1 MFHEERFFDNLILVD
16 IILPLAVEGTYS
28 YRLPDTPDVNPQIG
42 MRVLVPFGK
51 KKIYTGIISNIY
63 PAPAIDSGS
72 HVGKEGSHQPCTMA
86 YKEIFCF
93 LENYPIVTPVQLKL
107 WQWIASYYMCTM
119 GEVMKAALPSALKL
133 ESETRVR
140 KNPDFVAERVLT
152 RLPAA
157 IYDLLHDNKPLSL
170 SEIAKTLDVR
180 SALPAVNALLEMGAV
195 FIEENVENRY
205 APKMK
210 HFISL
215 GELPPVEISNTRA
228 DKLTPKQ
235 QHLLQV
241 FLGMDEEKVE
251 RGRLLT
257 ASGESDAVLKALLK
271 KGVLIDEVEE
281 VARLQA
287 NQAPSHIAYPLNE
300 EQQRAF
306 TEIHQRWQTTP
317 TVLLHGVTSSGK
329 TEVYIHLIQEQINQ
343 GQQVLFL
350 VPEIALTTQLTER
363 LRKVFGCRLG
373 VYHSRF
379 SDQERVEIY
388 KKVLL
393 GGEYDV
399 VIGVRSSLFLPFHNL
414 GLIIVDE
421 EHDASYKQQDP
432 APRYHARSVAVMLA
446 SFFHGKVL
454 LGTATPAI
462 ETYYNAQEGK
472 FGLVE
477 MKQRYASLSLP
488 QIHLLDLQQ
497 QYRKKAMSG
506 HFSDVLVYRIREQL
520 EQGKQVIIFQNR
532 RGYNSYLECPEC
544 GYIPKCAN
552 CDVSLTEH
560 KFTNTLSCHY
570 CGYSIQRPAVCP
582 KCNKGRL
589 ADRGFGTEMIQEE
602 AEQLFP
608 GARVARMDLDT
619 TRTKHG
625 HEQLISR
632 FANHEIDILIGTQM
646 VTKGLHFNDVSLV
659 AVLKADALL
668 NQPDFRAYE
677 RGYQMLEQVSGRA
690 GRAGDTGHVIVQTT
704 DYENPLFTYLQNHD
718 YEAMY
723 AEQILQRKM
732 FRYPPFHRIISLTLR
747 HREPSR
753 LETASRTLQ
762 ERLQQVFGARCS
774 MVIVPAIARVQ
785 NLYVRELI
793 LKIEAGAS
801 YQKAKEMLLQEIRY
815 VQSLDQCKG
824 TIVVPDVD

>member
-1 MFHEERFFDNLILVD
+1 MILVD
-16 IILPLAVEGTYS
+16 VILPLAVEGTYS
-28 YRLPDTPDVNPQIG
+28 YRLPDATDVNPQIG

-63 PAPAIDSGS
+63 PVSAGESPAKNSQSSDIL
-72 HVGKEGSHQPCTMA
+72 
-86 YKEIFCF
+86 YKDIFCF
-93 LENYPIVTPVQLKL
+93 LESYPIVTPLQLCL
-107 WQWIASYYMCTM
+107 WQWIASYYMCTV

-140 KNPDFVAERVLT
+140 RNPGFVAEKALS

-157 IYDLLHDNKPLSL
+157 IFDLLDDEKPLSL

-180 SALPAVNALLEMGAV
+180 SALPAVNALVEMGAV
-195 FIEENVENRY
+195 FIDENVENRY
-205 APKMK
+205 VPKTK

-215 GELPPVEISNTRA
+215 GELPPVETGSGRS

-235 QHLLQV
+235 LHLVQA
-241 FLGMDEEKVE
+241 FLSLEEEKVE
-251 RGRLLT
+251 RGRLL
-257 ASGESDAVLKALLK
+257 AVSGESEAVLKALLK
-271 KGVLIDEVEE
+271 KGVLTDIVEQVE
-281 VARLQA
+281 RLQA
-287 NQAPSHIAYPLNE
+287 TVAPSRMAHPLNE
-300 EQQRAF
+300 EQQCAVS
-306 TEIHQRWQTTP
+306 EIRSQWQITP

-329 TEVYIHLIQEQINQ
+329 TEVYIHLIMEQINQ
-343 GQQVLFL
+343 GKQVLFL
-350 VPEIALTTQLTER
+350 VPEIALTTQLTDR

-388 KKVLL
+388 KKVLF

-446 SFFHGKVL
+446 SFFKGKVL
-454 LGTATPAI
+454 LGTATPSV
-462 ETYYNAQEGK
+462 ETYYNAREGK

-477 MKQRYASLSLP
+477 MKQRYAGLSLP
-488 QIHLLDLQQ
+488 QIHLLDLKQ
-497 QYRKKAMSG
+497 QYKRKAMSG
-506 HFSDVLVYRIREQL
+506 HFSDVLVFRIREQL

-544 GYIPKCAN
+544 GDIPKCVN

-570 CGYSIQRPAVCP
+570 CGYTISRPITCP
-582 KCNKGRL
+582 ECGKGQL
-589 ADRGFGTEMIQEE
+589 GDRGFGTEMIQEE
-602 AEQLFP
+602 AERLFP
-608 GARVARMDLDT
+608 RARIARMDLDT

-659 AVLKADALL
+659 AVLKADNIL

-677 RGYQMLEQVSGRA
+677 RGYQMLEQVAGRA
-690 GRAGDTGHVIVQTT
+690 GRAGDVGHVILQTT
-704 DYENPLFTYLQNHD
+704 DYDNPLFTYLLNHD

-723 AEQILQRKM
+723 AEQIMQREM
-732 FRYPPFHRIISLTLR
+732 FRYPPFHRIISLTLK
-747 HREPSR
+747 HRESSR

-762 ERLQQVFGARCS
+762 GRLQQVFGQRCS
-774 MVIVPAIARVQ
+774 MVIVPAITRVQ
-785 NLYVRELI
+785 NLYVRELV

-824 TIVVPDVD
+824 TIVIPDVDPM